1 MVKGLGFGNNYAVYY
16 LLVANLLLNMTTSLN
31 QSNLIINNIL
41 TMSILTLTNR
51 KERSIIGV
59 NLRSKSVNNLIEH
72 IVLSYNI
79 YICINS
85 IQSET

>member
-1 MVKGLGFGNNYAVYY
+1 
-16 LLVANLLLNMTTSLN
+16 MTTSLN